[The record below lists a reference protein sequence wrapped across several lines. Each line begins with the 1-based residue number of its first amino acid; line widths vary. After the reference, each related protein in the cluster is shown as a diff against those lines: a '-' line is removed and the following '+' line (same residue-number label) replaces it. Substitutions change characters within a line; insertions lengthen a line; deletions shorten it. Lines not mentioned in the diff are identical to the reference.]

1 MVTIIIIKRIIQPQT
16 LSTHAV
22 NFLIETL
29 LKSNVNRVFFI
40 FYRDLNLLHF
50 FNFLF
55 QKFNGTFNKNPKL
68 ASSTNLQFSKCF
80 NF

>member
-40 FYRDLNLLHF
+40 FF
-50 FNFLF
+50 SWPKFATLF
-55 QKFNGTFNKNPKL
+55 
-68 ASSTNLQFSKCF
+68 
-80 NF
+80 